1 MSLASRPRPGVGAPI
16 VPEDAVDPPVLPADP
31 PLDVHLED
39 GEVNPVVV
47 PLDGVVDDPI
57 DPPPAAN
64 GFIHPAHFQPA
75 APSVRSERSR
85 ASYPREDGDG
95 SESRSSHMPGRRM
108 LPHADALA
116 PILAAHQLPLV
127 DSLTADLAR
136 ETAGR
141 EVFSPFGEEDMR
153 TAALTLVRYRLS
165 TMAIIRQTDR
175 GARRMF
181 ISDLRELERKAFPEM
196 QLPHTTP

>member
-47 PLDGVVDDPI
+47 PLDGVVGDPI

-64 GFIHPAHFQPA
+64 GFIPPANFQPA

-85 ASYPREDGDG
+85 ASYPRDDGDG
-95 SESRSSHMPGRRM
+95 SESRSPHMPGRRM
-108 LPHADALA
+108 LPHVDALA
-116 PILAAHQLPLV
+116 PLLAAHQLPLV
-127 DSLTADLAR
+127 DALAADLVQ

-141 EVFSPFGEEDMR
+141 ELCFASRRGGYAHSCVDVSP
-153 TAALTLVRYRLS
+153 LS
-165 TMAIIRQTDR
+165 AVNAGHYPPD
-175 GARRMF
+175 
-181 ISDLRELERKAFPEM
+181 
-196 QLPHTTP
+196 